1 MLVLGSVLIQV
12 PCVKHVFIPNH
23 PIPFLWLTGDIVRD
37 ASVQTRAQVRERW
50 SDTTCFVWILQI
62 LMELLC
68 VCSYFRIQLKHNKHV
83 YIIHL
88 STFPHVFFRKKRTL
102 IPSSLSFHP
111 LQQHSK
117 RKVYLMI
124 SPLPTLPRCHSMA
137 WHLGSTPASY
147 ANGNGI
153 YGIGIVHDIHLQCQR
168 GGTCCWHVGCR
179 SCDENWNVRWCV
191 QIFWNYLHPDLWGKW
206 PNLTSIFSD
215 GLKPPP
221 RETDGMIWEVFV
233 CWSWISGGKRDG
245 QILLGA
251 NKRTTYECM
260 PLF

>member
-1 MLVLGSVLIQV
+1 MYIS
-12 PCVKHVFIPNH
+12 FI
-23 PIPFLWLTGDIVRD
+23 
-37 ASVQTRAQVRERW
+37 S
-50 SDTTCFVWILQI
+50 
-62 LMELLC
+62 LL
-68 VCSYFRIQLKHNKHV
+68 
-83 YIIHL
+83 
-88 STFPHVFFRKKRTL
+88 FPMFFEKKQRTL

-153 YGIGIVHDIHLQCQR
+153 YGIGIVHDIYLQCQR

-191 QIFWNYLHPDLWGKW
+191 QIFWNYFHPDPWGNDPIWRSYFQMGWNHHLGK
-206 PNLTSIFSD
+206 LMGRFGRFLFVD
-215 GLKPPP
+215 HGFLVAK
-221 RETDGMIWEVFV
+221 GMDRL
-233 CWSWISGGKRDG
+233 C
-245 QILLGA
+245 
-251 NKRTTYECM
+251 
-260 PLF
+260 